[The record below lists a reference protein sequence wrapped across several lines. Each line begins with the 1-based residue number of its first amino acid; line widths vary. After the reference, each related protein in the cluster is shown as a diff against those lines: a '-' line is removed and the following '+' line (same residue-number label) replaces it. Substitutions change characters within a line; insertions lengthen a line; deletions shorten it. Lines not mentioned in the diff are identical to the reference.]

1 MNCCETAENP
11 RGPRDEPQQHVYI
24 LFTSLEHRS
33 GSMLLPQPMQLRCT
47 LSRDQTPLNSW
58 RSTVFVGG
66 KGDAHRVTPRAGQ
79 SAAIVILSPHQWAG
93 ARIVWERLVFPAIYW
108 GVTMTEE
115 TLSDRVAQSE
125 EFNFIAFSK
134 DEAYRDANRQLLR
147 EVFSRLPSPF
157 FHVDV
162 ASGTGLVPQ
171 EVSALCQKHGKQGT
185 IIGVD
190 PDHFAVESARKNTP
204 AMPLSTVEY
213 LVGRGQ
219 DLVQLLAGKVPP
231 EGVDY
236 VSIHD
241 ALHEV
246 EEEDKQSVLRYIEQ
260 ILKPGGLFT
269 YNSAFTT
276 AAMEESPMQWGRW
289 KSKAF
294 SILGGKRNRKIKGL
308 ITHTPEEYRDMV
320 TQAGLTIVYEAKQ
333 SIVMSRFALET
344 IAIYPRFVY
353 GVFGDFVSE
362 AEVSLAQKSRAL
374 IQALDDL
381 GLADVPR
388 VWHELIAQKPVNSAG

>member
-1 MNCCETAENP
+1 MRSRGGLRSRRCSKGQRSRPSRDSPCWTVCQQRDTIPQVICCNSYRFETV
-11 RGPRDEPQQHVYI
+11 GVFGYI
-24 LFTSLEHRS
+24 L
-33 GSMLLPQPMQLRCT
+33 
-47 LSRDQTPLNSW
+47 
-58 RSTVFVGG
+58 
-66 KGDAHRVTPRAGQ
+66 
-79 SAAIVILSPHQWAG
+79 
-93 ARIVWERLVFPAIYW
+93 W

-115 TLSDRVAQSE
+115 IFSDRAGQSE

-162 ASGTGLVPQ
+162 ASGTGLVAQ
-171 EVSALCQKHGKQGT
+171 EVSALCQEFGKQGT

-190 PDHFAVESARKNTP
+190 PDHFAIESARKSTP
-204 AMPLSTVEY
+204 SMPMSTVEY

-241 ALHEV
+241 AIHEV
-246 EEEDKQSVLRYIEQ
+246 EEKDKQSVLQSIGQ

-294 SILGGKRNRKIKGL
+294 RILGGKRNRKIKGI
-308 ITHTPEEYRDMV
+308 ITHTPEDYREMV
-320 TQAGLTIVYEAKQ
+320 TQAGLTIVHEAKH
-333 SIVMSRFALET
+333 SIVMSRFALDA
-344 IAIYPRFVY
+344 IATYPRFVY
-353 GVFGDFVSE
+353 GVFADFVSE
-362 AEVSLAQKSRAL
+362 AEVSLAEKSRAL

-381 GLADVPR
+381 GLADIPR
-388 VWHELIAQKPVNSAG
+388 VWHELIAQKPVSSAG